1 MQKEILAEK
10 QRLIDSMPEADETK
24 LKILDG
30 LIEQAAYETVYL
42 KQLNAQAAETGLIK
56 IHPRDPAVQKPLPV
70 SAEIS
75 RHSATLTNILDKL
88 CKHLA
93 SGEDEDY
100 DDLADFE

>member
-1 MQKEILAEK
+1 MKKEIQAEK
-10 QRLIDSMPEADETK
+10 QRLIDSLPGADETK
-24 LKILDG
+24 LKVLDG
-30 LIEQAAYETVYL
+30 LVEQAAYETVYL
-42 KQLNAQAAETGLIK
+42 KQLNARAVETGLIK
-56 IHPRDPAVQKPLPV
+56 IHPKDPAVQKPLPV

-100 DDLADFE
+100 DDLEEFE